1 MLQDKETFNDGLA
14 KFLDASPTPF
24 HAVSE
29 MSNLLRDAGFS
40 ELSESDDWSLVVGG
54 KHFVTRNESSLI
66 AFIVGAEPLTTSGI
80 KMVGAHTDSPCL
92 MVKPQPEI
100 NKQGFIQL
108 GVEVYGGALLH
119 PWFDRDLSM
128 AGRVVYHENGKLL
141 KQTLVDFKRPVA
153 LIPSLAIHLDRD
165 ANKDHSVN
173 PQNDI
178 VPILMHSHENHGA
191 SGKKFD
197 FRRLLRDEFLSEKDE
212 VLDYEVCLYDAQPT
226 AIIGLNNEFIASAR
240 LDNLLSCYVAT
251 QSIINADTSQ
261 TCLMVCNDH
270 EEVGSISACGAD
282 GPFLE
287 TITLRLCDIGS
298 SKSSMSRVVS
308 NSLMISCDN
317 AHATHPNFALKHDPG
332 HMPKLNGGP
341 VIKVNVKQRYSTNSL
356 TSSMFKRICSD
367 VGVPFQ
373 SFVSRNDMG
382 CGSTIG
388 PITSARLGVQSLD
401 VGIPQLAM
409 HSCREIAGVDDP
421 LRLSKALTMFFE
433 ESVSDINKVTEV

>member
-1 MLQDKETFNDGLA
+1 
-14 KFLDASPTPF
+14 
-24 HAVSE
+24 
-29 MSNLLRDAGFS
+29 
-40 ELSESDDWSLVVGG
+40 
-54 KHFVTRNESSLI
+54 
-66 AFIVGAEPLTTSGI
+66 
-80 KMVGAHTDSPCL
+80 
-92 MVKPQPEI
+92 
-100 NKQGFIQL
+100 
-108 GVEVYGGALLH
+108 
-119 PWFDRDLSM
+119 
-128 AGRVVYHENGKLL
+128 
-141 KQTLVDFKRPVA
+141 
-153 LIPSLAIHLDRD
+153 
-165 ANKDHSVN
+165 
-173 PQNDI
+173 
-178 VPILMHSHENHGA
+178 
-191 SGKKFD
+191 
-197 FRRLLRDEFLSEKDE
+197 
-212 VLDYEVCLYDAQPT
+212 
-226 AIIGLNNEFIASAR
+226 
-240 LDNLLSCYVAT
+240 
-251 QSIINADTSQ
+251 
-261 TCLMVCNDH
+261 MVCNDH

-308 NSLMISCDN
+308 SSLMISCDN

-433 ESVSDINKVTEV
+433 ESVRDINKVTEV